1 MSWTAHFYDV
11 AHLFEST
18 LEADARV
25 RRVLELTSQILP
37 CDRIALCDL
46 RATLAPPLVISPDMT
61 SDERPALGRRIT
73 EFADLLRDDAV
84 VDRRII
90 QVPMSAEGMAHLAV
104 PLVGENQ
111 VIGVLL
117 VESAVSAY
125 DPKHLALLSVVAG
138 QIAAYLTLLHCER
151 TFARRLAESS
161 SVIAELERAISM
173 RAGVIATLARLL
185 RSPLETA
192 GIRRIADQLDDL
204 GRIGASE
211 ALVRERERVNLARIC
226 RRVIEELETSHPTAS
241 VGFAT
246 MGDPCCNGNSSRLA
260 QVVRELLI
268 NAVRYAT
275 PGGPLALTIDG
286 RGSDVVLRSHNHGV
300 IAEERAAAIF
310 DFSPDDSPAGLG
322 LGLFIAQRIVVDHGG
337 VMDLVSSEGEGT
349 TFVVRLPRGAPGP
362 SAS

>member
-18 LEADARV
+18 LEAEARV
-25 RRVLELTSQILP
+25 RRVLELTSRILP

-46 RATLAPPLVISPDMT
+46 HATLAPPLVIIPDIT

-90 QVPMSAEGMAHLAV
+90 QVPMSADGMAHLAV
-104 PLVGENQ
+104 PLVGDNQ

-117 VESAVSAY
+117 VESAVSTY

-161 SVIAELERAISM
+161 SVIAELERAISL
-173 RAGVIATLARLL
+173 RTGVIARLARLL
-185 RSPLETA
+185 RGPLETA
-192 GIRRIADQLDDL
+192 RIADQLDDL

-211 ALVRERERVNLARIC
+211 ALVGERERVNLARIC
-226 RRVIEELETSHPTAS
+226 RRVIAELETSHPTAS

-246 MGDPCCNGNSSRLA
+246 MGDPCCNGDSSRLA
-260 QVVRELLI
+260 QVVRELLT
-268 NAVRYAT
+268 NALRYAT

-286 RGSDVVLRSHNHGV
+286 RGLDVVLRSHNDGV
-300 IAEERAAAIF
+300 IAEERVAAIF

-322 LGLFIAQRIVVDHGG
+322 LGLLIARRIVVDHGG
-337 VMDLVSSEGEGT
+337 AMELVSSEEEGT
-349 TFVVRLPRGAPGP
+349 TFLVRLPRGAPRP
-362 SAS
+362 SVP